1 MNEQIGKLRFQVT
14 LVGQVYRWLE
24 ELETVEL
31 LTKKIREKHP
41 EAEIV
46 VELRVE

>member
-1 MNEQIGKLRFQVT
+1 MDEQIGKLRFQVT
-14 LVGQVYRWLE
+14 LVGAAYKWLG

-31 LTKKIREKHP
+31 LTKRLRDKHP

-46 VELRVE
+46 IDLRVE